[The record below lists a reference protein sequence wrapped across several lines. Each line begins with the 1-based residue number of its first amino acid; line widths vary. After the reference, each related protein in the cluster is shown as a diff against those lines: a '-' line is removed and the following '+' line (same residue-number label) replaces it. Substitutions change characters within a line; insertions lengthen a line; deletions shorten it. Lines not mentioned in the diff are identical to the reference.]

1 MKVKT
6 MLNSAKFAVKK
17 HSPEILLGVGIV
29 GTVGST
35 VLACKATLK
44 VEDILDE
51 REESLEKIEE
61 VLSLISAGEKI
72 EYSADDVKKDTLV
85 INAQTAVK
93 LAKAY
98 GPSVTLMGVSIGCIL
113 ASYRILNKR
122 NVALMAAYK
131 VLEEAFSSYRGRVVD
146 ELGEARD
153 AHFMYGTETVTD
165 ETTVIDENG
174 KKKKVKTEREE
185 LVPGAK
191 LSGFAREFK
200 RDEPDQQGGWDGSTQ
215 WCNNHEYNRTFL
227 EVKETYFNAKLLA
240 KGFVTMNEVYEELG
254 FAPTEAGMIC
264 GWRHKSG
271 AGDDYIS
278 FRPRGIDGNWITGI
292 DGDNIILDFNVDG
305 VIFDQK
311 FAEKEM
317 Q

>member
-17 HSPEILLGVGIV
+17 YSPEILLGVGIV

-72 EYSADDVKKDTLV
+72 EYSADDIKKDTLI

-131 VLEEAFSSYRGRVVD
+131 VLEEAFTSYRGRVVE
-146 ELGEARD
+146 ELGSARD
-153 AHFMYGTETVTD
+153 AHFMYGTETVEEVD
-165 ETTVIDENG
+165 TVTDENG
-174 KKKKVKTEREE
+174 KKKKIKTEKEE
-185 LVPGAK
+185 VLKGSK
-191 LSGFAREFK
+191 LSGFARIFQSEK
-200 RDEPDQQGGWDGSTQ
+200 PNNNGGWEGSTQ
-215 WCNNHEYNRTFL
+215 WSSNHEYNLTFL
-227 EVKETYFNAKLLA
+227 ELKESYFNAKLTT
-240 KGFVTMNEVYEELG
+240 KGFITMNDVYEELG
-254 FAPTEAGMIC
+254 FEPTEAGMVC
-264 GWRHKSG
+264 GWRYKSG
-271 AGDDYIS
+271 QGDDYIS
-278 FRPRGIDGNWITGI
+278 FRPRGIDGNWATGM
-292 DGDNIILDFNVDG
+292 DGDDIILDFNIDG
-305 VIFDQK
+305 VIFDQQYAK
-311 FAEKEM
+311 KELK
-317 Q
+317 